1 MSSGRTEPHRDACP
15 TSSYAAGRSSR
26 SSRDGVSPRNTE
38 SRSRTLNG
46 SATRRIDSRKCDAIS
61 RAISRNDIVRPSRVR
76 QSHTSMSHANGFF
89 GKCDSRASQPLR
101 AMCRPGFNPSMSG
114 TPHASRSRKRYESHS
129 MMSRVMPT
137 ISAVAA
143 AISPGS
149 GVKSKVISTRSRR
162 GRTPMPVDRRF
173 AAKTITGTGS
183 NCTSSTASF

>member
-1 MSSGRTEPHRDACP
+1 MPPHPAFP
-15 TSSYAAGRSSR
+15 
-26 SSRDGVSPRNTE
+26 RDGVSPRNTE

-149 GVKSKVISTRSRR
+149 GVKSNVTSTRSRR
-162 GRTPMPVDRRF
+162 GRTPIWQPSAAGRPGTRVGWWRGRCRTAWSGRRWSTS
-173 AAKTITGTGS
+173 AA
-183 NCTSSTASF
+183 AA